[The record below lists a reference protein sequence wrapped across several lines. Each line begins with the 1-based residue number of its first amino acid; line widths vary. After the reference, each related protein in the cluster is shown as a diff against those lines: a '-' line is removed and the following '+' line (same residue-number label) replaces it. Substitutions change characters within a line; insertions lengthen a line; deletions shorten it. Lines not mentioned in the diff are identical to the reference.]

1 MALSEEYYDLIMP
14 YVPDEVKSVISNQ
27 REIIDK
33 KIDEKVGAF
42 SEELAKEIDKRTREF
57 ALVQTNEI
65 RTKLASLRQRV
76 DSMVQN
82 QNADAQTLNTNAEE
96 LRTLVESYED
106 KLEAMGKGIRLAAF
120 NVASNAGL
128 KLPFDKINEFID
140 GPADTPQSPGDPA

>member
-42 SEELAKEIDKRTREF
+42 SEGLATEIDKRTREF
-57 ALVQTNEI
+57 VQTQTNEI
-65 RTKLASLRQRV
+65 RTKVANLQQSV
-76 DSMVQN
+76 DSMVQSGY
-82 QNADAQTLNTNAEE
+82 ADVQSLNSKAEE
-96 LRTLVESYED
+96 LKTLVESYEN
-106 KLEAMGKGIRLAAF
+106 KLESMGRGIRMAAF

-140 GPADTPQSPGDPA
+140 GPTDASQSPGGQA